1 MTWTDQL
8 KANPIDWLLEPE
20 MPAVRYLALRDLL
33 GTDEAEL
40 APLRQEAHQNP
51 PISFILSK
59 MDPEGFWEKP
69 GAGYGPKYHSA
80 VWSMLSLAQTGA
92 SIEDG
97 RVQTACNYM
106 LEHSLT
112 PTGQF
117 TASSAPGGTFDCLQ
131 GNLCWVLTE
140 LGCWDERL
148 DKAFEWMARTVTG
161 EGIASKEEKK
171 APVRYYAYK
180 CGPNFACSANGGLPC
195 SWGAVKVMRAF
206 GNLSLEKRT
215 PLIQKAIQMGID
227 FLFSVDPAQADYP
240 IGAGQHISQNWW
252 KFGFPIFYGSDTLQI
267 IEALTSL
274 GMTDD
279 LRMQNAVKLIRE
291 KEDEQGR
298 WKLEYGYSSKAWGSF
313 GTKNKPNKWVTLRAL
328 RVLKAIG

>member
-1 MTWTDQL
+1 MEGNDDLDRSTES
-8 KANPIDWLLEPE
+8 EPNRLVAGARDACRALSGFTR
-20 MPAVRYLALRDLL
+20 PARP
-33 GTDEAEL
+33 DEAEL
-40 APLRQEAHQNP
+40 APLRLEAHQKP

-92 SIEDG
+92 SIEDW

-171 APVRYYAYK
+171 ALVRYYAYK

-195 SWGAVKVMRAF
+195 SWGAIKVMH
-206 GNLSLEKRT
+206 
-215 PLIQKAIQMGID
+215 
-227 FLFSVDPAQADYP
+227 SV
-240 IGAGQHISQNWW
+240 W
-252 KFGFPIFYGSDTLQI
+252 
-267 IEALTSL
+267 
-274 GMTDD
+274 
-279 LRMQNAVKLIRE
+279 
-291 KEDEQGR
+291 
-298 WKLEYGYSSKAWGSF
+298 
-313 GTKNKPNKWVTLRAL
+313 
-328 RVLKAIG
+328 